1 MNRGFKVLQKILSSV
16 LAIGIFGS
24 LSLVSASVSAE
35 TRYVTDEFEITMRRG
50 PSTQNAIR
58 RMLPSGT
65 ALEVLEV
72 NTDEGYAKVKTP
84 GGTEGWVLTRYLMRE
99 PAARQQLAAMQQRLQ
114 ALRSES
120 GDQGRLLDDLRQEDE
135 KNKAKIRNLESENK
149 RLAAELGDI
158 KRTAADVLAINDN
171 NRTLREDLSQAN
183 IQLSTLVQ
191 ENDRLV
197 RRRDQNWFLIG
208 AAVLSV
214 GIILGLVLPR
224 IPRHRRNRWS
234 DSL

>member
-1 MNRGFKVLQKILSSV
+1 MQKILASLLATGV
-16 LAIGIFGS
+16 LGCLI
-24 LSLVSASVSAE
+24 LVPSAGNAE

-58 RMLPSGT
+58 RMLASGT
-65 ALEVLEV
+65 ALDVVEV
-72 NTDEGYAKVKTP
+72 NAEEGYSRVRTP
-84 GGTEGWVLTRYLMRE
+84 GGTEGWVLSRYLMRE
-99 PAARQQLAAMQQRLQ
+99 PAAREQLAALQQRLQ
-114 ALRSES
+114 ALRNES
-120 GDQGRLLDDLRQEDE
+120 GDQGKLLDDLRQEDE
-135 KNKAKIRNLESENK
+135 KNKGTIRNLESENK

-158 KRTAADVLAINDN
+158 KRTAADVLSINEN

-183 IQLSTLVQ
+183 IRLSTLVQ